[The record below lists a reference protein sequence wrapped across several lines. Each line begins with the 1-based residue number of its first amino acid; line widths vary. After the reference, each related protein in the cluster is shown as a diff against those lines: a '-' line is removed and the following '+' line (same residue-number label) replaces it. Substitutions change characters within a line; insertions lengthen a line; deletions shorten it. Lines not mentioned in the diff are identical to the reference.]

1 MYLEGDKFCRK
12 KKIEQDKVDQVC
24 QGRGLQFSSQKM
36 SWIWHRLSKV
46 LRKVKLAMEMFV
58 GKIVPGKYYSG

>member
-1 MYLEGDKFCRK
+1 MYLEGDKLCGK

-36 SWIWHRLSKV
+36 SWIWHRLSSLEEGKV
-46 LRKVKLAMEMFV
+46 SHEDVCR
-58 GKIVPGKYYSG
+58 